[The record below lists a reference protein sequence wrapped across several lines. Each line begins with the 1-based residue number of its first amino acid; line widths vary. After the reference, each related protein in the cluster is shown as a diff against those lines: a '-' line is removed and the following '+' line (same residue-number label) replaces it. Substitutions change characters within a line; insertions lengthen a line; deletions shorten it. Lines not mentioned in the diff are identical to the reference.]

1 MPGLS
6 HAVHDQVHLLEA
18 LLARDANRAQRLM
31 REHVQAFQREILA
44 AYSRA
49 ADERRNGGAGT
60 TSTAA
65 G

>member
-44 AYSRA
+44 AYSR
-49 ADERRNGGAGT
+49 G
-60 TSTAA
+60 
-65 G
+65 